1 MLSSAGSLCG
11 GISVKGEALEEGITG
26 SAAERCRGR
35 LALLSLG
42 WHFQA
47 QGGFGWVAFPY
58 TLAGGSQILF
68 SVLLSAQQTR
78 SCQAVF

>member
-1 MLSSAGSLCG
+1 M
-11 GISVKGEALEEGITG
+11 KGEALEQGITG

-35 LALLSLG
+35 LTLLSLC

-47 QGGFGWVAFPY
+47 QGGFDWVAFPY
-58 TLAGGSQILF
+58 TVAGGSQILF
-68 SVLLSAQQTR
+68 SVLLSAQQTC